1 MYQDAGG
8 HRLALYVSAAAARES
23 AVQLLRQGK
32 RRTFYWTNDRTAYAL
47 SGEVASDKLREMAI
61 DVCGDLGGHPELWK

>member
-1 MYQDAGG
+1 
-8 HRLALYVSAAAARES
+8 
-23 AVQLLRQGK
+23 
-32 RRTFYWTNDRTAYAL
+32 L